1 MLPTIL
7 SIASAMALSAAPTPK
22 FDSLDDI
29 NNTDPDNRGQPNF
42 HKILEIL
49 GKTCLRPGGRA
60 ATEKLIQS
68 SGLTSDHRLLELSA
82 GLGKTGILF
91 AQTTG
96 CQVLITDRDDDRLEQ
111 AKKTIKCDSMLPSSR
126 IETRAMDMF
135 DIDGV
140 LGVDSHFDSAI
151 TEASLTHYPLHMKKQ
166 FFRNLGPHTDQ
177 YLLHEI
183 CYKSNEESV
192 QMQVQEDMQKVLKIG
207 FYPETKETWIALMK
221 ESGFDNI
228 RECEVG
234 DIGILNPSSLLR
246 DEGLKGVARIAKNIV
261 THPYARSR
269 VFATRK
275 ALSAHRKDL
284 GYIIICADK
293 KDGQ

>member
-1 MLPTIL
+1 
-7 SIASAMALSAAPTPK
+7 
-22 FDSLDDI
+22 
-29 NNTDPDNRGQPNF
+29 
-42 HKILEIL
+42 
-49 GKTCLRPGGRA
+49 
-60 ATEKLIQS
+60 
-68 SGLTSDHRLLELSA
+68 
-82 GLGKTGILF
+82 
-91 AQTTG
+91 
-96 CQVLITDRDDDRLEQ
+96 
-111 AKKTIKCDSMLPSSR
+111 
-126 IETRAMDMF
+126 
-135 DIDGV
+135 
-140 LGVDSHFDSAI
+140 
-151 TEASLTHYPLHMKKQ
+151 
-166 FFRNLGPHTDQ
+166 
-177 YLLHEI
+177 
-183 CYKSNEESV
+183 
-192 QMQVQEDMQKVLKIG
+192 MQVQEYMQKVLKIG
-207 FYPETKETWIALMK
+207 FYPETKGTWIALMK